1 MRNEPI
7 FPGSLGPKAGS
18 RFLFAGL
25 SVGGPLDELQA
36 TVEKKVRTY
45 TSLKEAENTQ
55 RVLSAYE
62 IARRKLEA
70 VLAAPRTPAGS

>member
-1 MRNEPI
+1 MRNDPS
-7 FPGSLGPKAGS
+7 PSRGPGPKASS

-36 TVEKKVRTY
+36 TVEKKVRMY
-45 TSLKEAENTQ
+45 TNLKEPENTE
-55 RVLSAYE
+55 RVSRAYE
-62 IARRKLEA
+62 IARRKLEG